1 MATTQDEVINRMTIA
16 RDNAR
21 EEILLDGFVDFVS
34 FNQVHRHVMRQHP
47 AATVSNVQAE
57 TLEMIRSIVTE
68 GLFELGDRSG
78 ENGRFAAWEEPL
90 EVSMQKLYDA
100 YVTHFNNRPGWVWCC
115 WLNETD
121 KGERLVLSTEK
132 GKKLAQEVDERLR
145 EARDANPR

>member
-47 AATVSNVQAE
+47 SATVSDVQAE

-68 GLFELGDRSG
+68 GLFELGDRAG
-78 ENGRFAAWEEPL
+78 ENGCFAAWEEPL

-121 KGERLVLSTEK
+121 KGERLVLSTER
-132 GKKLAQEVDERLR
+132 GKQLAQEVDERLR
-145 EARDANPR
+145 EARDANPS